1 MISTSILGNSL
12 PITFALVSDLTGA
25 SNVYVNYVT
34 PSGVQGYYLASI
46 SSPITA
52 GNIFTTISG
61 STLTITGLWYFW
73 GSAILSNGNMMASS
87 GVAVEVILATQP
99 PIPGNMYL
107 SQSPVD
113 FMYQRNFTFTD
124 GGYSEISEAIVA
136 ISAQW
141 SGVLNNF
148 WSNQSY
154 IQQIAT
160 RNLVYNLLIAWYL
173 ADMFSE
179 SLSGVVS
186 NGGMPIVKKS
196 LGGVDLTFVQYKIQ
210 EEMKV
215 LTTNTFGLRALNMIL
230 SAPERFGIGGGSDG
244 IWPMPTQ
251 GLPPV
256 LL

>member
-1 MISTSILGNSL
+1 ML
-12 PITFALVSDLTGA
+12 SDL
-25 SNVYVNYVT
+25 
-34 PSGVQGYYLASI
+34 
-46 SSPITA
+46 
-52 GNIFTTISG
+52 
-61 STLTITGLWYFW
+61 
-73 GSAILSNGNMMASS
+73 
-87 GVAVEVILATQP
+87 
-99 PIPGNMYL
+99 
-107 SQSPVD
+107 
-113 FMYQRNFTFTD
+113 
-124 GGYSEISEAIVA
+124 
-136 ISAQW
+136 
-141 SGVLNNF
+141 
-148 WSNQSY
+148 
-154 IQQIAT
+154 
-160 RNLVYNLLIAWYL
+160 
-173 ADMFSE
+173 DMFSE

>member
-1 MISTSILGNSL
+1 MLQPISAPL
-12 PITFALVSDLTGA
+12 
-25 SNVYVNYVT
+25 
-34 PSGVQGYYLASI
+34 
-46 SSPITA
+46 
-52 GNIFTTISG
+52 
-61 STLTITGLWYFW
+61 
-73 GSAILSNGNMMASS
+73 
-87 GVAVEVILATQP
+87 
-99 PIPGNMYL
+99 
-107 SQSPVD
+107 
-113 FMYQRNFTFTD
+113 YQRFC
-124 GGYSEISEAIVA
+124 YP
-136 ISAQW
+136 
-141 SGVLNNF
+141 LF